1 MQMTNYEFMQFLPH
15 YNCIVLNLDRL
26 LKVFFRRTAKYHLR
40 HYTGCDGGGA
50 RWGQNQ
56 NISRIDAGI
65 CLFINQICIS
75 SPERPRDIQY
85 FTSSIHYLPVSLQ
98 NTLASF
104 QIFPSFLTFCQLT
117 VSSNILS
124 TWTVQRTS

>member
-1 MQMTNYEFMQFLPH
+1 MTNYEFMQFLPH

-56 NISRIDAGI
+56 NISRIDARI
-65 CLFINQICIS
+65 CLFINQIPIS
-75 SPERPRDIQY
+75 SPERLIY
-85 FTSSIHYLPVSLQ
+85 TIFSYIIWLPVSLQ